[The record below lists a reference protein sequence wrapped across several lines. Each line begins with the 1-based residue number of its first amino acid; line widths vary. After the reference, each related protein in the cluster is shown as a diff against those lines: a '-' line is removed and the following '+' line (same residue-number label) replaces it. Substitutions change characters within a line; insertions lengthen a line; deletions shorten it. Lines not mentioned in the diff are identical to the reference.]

1 MRPVGADDRQFLER
15 VYAESRAE
23 ELRATGWSEAQKT
36 VFCQSQFS
44 AQDSY
49 YKKNYPTC
57 KYKIIECDSKPVGRL
72 YVDRMAS
79 EIRVVDIA
87 LLTNARG
94 KGIGSSI
101 MKDILSE
108 ARTAK
113 HKVSIH
119 VERTNPA
126 RRLYERL
133 GFSLV
138 EAGEVYDFLVWN
150 QL

>member
-1 MRPVGADDRQFLER
+1 MRPVVADDRQFLER

-23 ELRATGWSEAQKT
+23 ELCATGWSEAQKT
-36 VFCQSQFS
+36 AFCQSQFS
-44 AQDSY
+44 IQDSY
-49 YKKNYPTC
+49 YKQNYQTC
-57 KYKIIECDSKPVGRL
+57 EYMIIECEAKPVGRL
-72 YVDRMAS
+72 YVNRMAS

-101 MKDILSE
+101 MENILSE

-126 RRLYERL
+126 RRLYDRL

-138 EAGEVYDFLVWN
+138 EEGEVYDFLVWSPF
-150 QL
+150 